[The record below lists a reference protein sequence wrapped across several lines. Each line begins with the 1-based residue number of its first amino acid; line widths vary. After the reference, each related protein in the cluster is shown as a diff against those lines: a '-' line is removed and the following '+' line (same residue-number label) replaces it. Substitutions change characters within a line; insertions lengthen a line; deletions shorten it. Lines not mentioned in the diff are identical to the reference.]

1 MMRTFVCAELRML
14 IEKRFVSFNESVQF
28 SWRDVTQVTICDM
41 CHMCDVSHVTR
52 VMCVTP
58 GLSRQGDNNM
68 TKPLVGTDKEF
79 NYLITIRN
87 DLI

>member
-1 MMRTFVCAELRML
+1 MRECGELVQVGDSEYSGLAQNTSRSL
-14 IEKRFVSFNESVQF
+14 IM
-28 SWRDVTQVTICDM
+28 CDM
-41 CHMCDVSHVTR
+41 CHMCYVSHVTR

-79 NYLITIRN
+79 NHLITIRN